1 MHPMLN
7 TAVKAARRAGA
18 LINRASGDL
27 DRIAVQDKSCN
38 DFVTEIDRAAEAVII
53 DVLHEAYPRHAI
65 LAEESGRTGA
75 SDYVW
80 IIDPLDGTTN
90 FLHGLPQYSV
100 SIALAERGV
109 LSQAVVYDPSRNEL
123 FTASRGSG
131 AYLNDR
137 RLRVSRRT
145 RLKGSLVGTGFPYRE
160 FSHIDAYMA
169 IFRDLVTT
177 TAGLRRPGSA
187 ALDLA
192 YVASGRYDAFFEIG
206 LKPWDIAAGALLIT
220 EAGGLVG
227 DLEGENRHL
236 ESGHIVAG
244 NPRVF
249 VQLVQLIAPHLTPA
263 LRAQPTPAGNPLQAG

>member
-7 TAVKAARRAGA
+7 TAVKAARRAGG
-18 LINRASGDL
+18 LINRASGDV
-27 DRIAVQDKSCN
+27 DRIAVQDKTCN
-38 DFVTEIDRAAEAVII
+38 DFVTEVDRAAEAAII
-53 DVLHEAYPRHAI
+53 EVLHEAYPKHAI
-65 LAEESGRTGA
+65 LAEESGQTGT
-75 SDYVW
+75 SDHVW
-80 IIDPLDGTTN
+80 IVDPLDGTTN
-90 FLHGLPQYSV
+90 FLHGLPQFSV

-109 LSQAVVYDPSRNEL
+109 LTQAVVYDPSRNEL
-123 FTASRGSG
+123 FTASRGAG
-131 AYLNDR
+131 AFLNDR

-145 RLKGSLVGTGFPYRE
+145 RLKGALVGTGFPYRE
-160 FSHIDAYMA
+160 FSNLDAYLA
-169 IFRDLVTT
+169 IFRDLLTT

-192 YVASGRYDAFFEIG
+192 YVAAGRYDGFFEIG

-236 ESGHIVAG
+236 ESGHVLAG

-249 VQLVQLIAPHLTPA
+249 AQLVQLIAPHLTPA
-263 LRAQPTPAGNPLQAG
+263 LRTRPAASGNPLLAV